1 MAKDTSGI
9 PDVDLSGVK
18 DQLENDY
25 DGNDPKSTD
34 LGQFKTPEDLL
45 NAYKEIQGAFTRVS
59 QENKALKEK
68 GGNPDKVAEL
78 EAQLQSMREEAELM
92 RLQSQPQ
99 ANTGAKSFDESWMQS
114 PEATIDERV
123 EAKLAI
129 ARINDVLEEE
139 NMKNPEEYPQRYKEA
154 DALATR
160 YPQLARSPQGVRK
173 LFKMADEI
181 RNRSMRQMSA
191 KTLEY
196 LFGETPSEEQL
207 AKLKEF
213 VIGGKKQTKS
223 NNDAYMPDSS
233 TSTRRSSDEDATV
246 DQRRIEKAAKSGDVD
261 GVLGEMFRDILA

>member
-1 MAKDTSGI
+1 MSDTSGI

-18 DQLENDY
+18 DQLEQEA
-25 DGNDPKSTD
+25 STERTTD
-34 LGQFKTPEDLL
+34 LGQFKTQEDLL
-45 NAYKEIQGAFTRVS
+45 KAYKELQGAFTRVS
-59 QENKALKEK
+59 QENKALKEH
-68 GGNPDKVAEL
+68 GGNSDRVAEL
-78 EAQLQSMREEAELM
+78 EAQLESMREEAELM
-92 RLQSQPQ
+92 RLQGQPQ
-99 ANTGAKSFDESWMQS
+99 ANTGQKSFDESWMQS

-123 EAKLAI
+123 QAQLAI
-129 ARINDVLEEE
+129 ARINDVLEDE

-160 YPQLARSPQGVRK
+160 YPQLAKTPQGVRK

-213 VIGGKKQTKS
+213 VVGGKKSNKS

-233 TSTRRSSDEDATV
+233 TSTRRSADDDATA
-246 DQRRIEKAAKSGDVD
+246 DKRRMEKAAESGDVD